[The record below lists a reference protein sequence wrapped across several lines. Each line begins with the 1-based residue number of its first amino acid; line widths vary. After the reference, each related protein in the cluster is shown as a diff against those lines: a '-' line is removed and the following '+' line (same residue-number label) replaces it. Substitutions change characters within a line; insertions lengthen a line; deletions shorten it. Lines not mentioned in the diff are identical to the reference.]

1 MCSIIT
7 HCLVCE
13 LHKVFLGTISATA
26 AFEYIWLFGLFVG
39 KMMLNLH
46 PDLLE

>member
-13 LHKVFLGTISATA
+13 LYKVFLGATA
-26 AFEYIWLFGLFVG
+26 ACEYFWLFGLFVG
-39 KMMLNLH
+39 KMMQNLH
-46 PDLLE
+46 PNLLE